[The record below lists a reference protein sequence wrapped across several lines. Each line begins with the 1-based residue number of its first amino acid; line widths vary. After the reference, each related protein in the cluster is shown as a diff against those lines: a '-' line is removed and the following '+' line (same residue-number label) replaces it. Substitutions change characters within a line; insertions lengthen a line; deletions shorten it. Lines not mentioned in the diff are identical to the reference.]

1 MDENFMVNFG
11 VMLIRFPKI
20 TIYMN
25 DGEIVRIGT
34 FDLDKKSI
42 NPVQNGFYIERGA
55 SIVWYSY
62 AHIKKIE
69 AFGNEYQRANT
80 FNG

>member
-1 MDENFMVNFG
+1 MD
-11 VMLIRFPKI
+11 
-20 TIYMN
+20 
-25 DGEIVRIGT
+25 DGEIVRIGYNYIPHNAI
-34 FDLDKKSI
+34 F
-42 NPVQNGFYIERGA
+42 PRPFGFYVERGS

-62 AHIKKIE
+62 SSIRKIE

>member
-1 MDENFMVNFG
+1 MNEDFMINFG
-11 VMLIRFPKI
+11 AALIRFPKI
-20 TIYMN
+20 TIYMD
-25 DGEIVRIGT
+25 DGEIIRIGT
-34 FDLDKKSI
+34 FDLDKNVI

-62 AHIKKIE
+62 SHIKKIE
-69 AFGNEYQRANT
+69 AFGNEYQRKNT